1 MKDNTPQFRLFKVR
15 FNGPTNHKGARITIT
30 EPSATR
36 FEGIKSRRT
45 FSYDYF
51 TGDVLK
57 QGINTL
63 ERMGFNVQG
72 YAQTETGDAYMIMCD
87 NWGEEWLDLNGSE
100 EYQALTGAVKQ
111 NEKYH
116 ASK

>member
-1 MKDNTPQFRLFKVR
+1 MSNDTPQLRAFKVK
-15 FNGPTNHKGARITIT
+15 FLGPTNHRGARITIT

-36 FEGIKSRRT
+36 FEGIKSRKT

-72 YAQTETGDAYMIMCD
+72 YAQTETGGAYMIMCD

>member
-1 MKDNTPQFRLFKVR
+1 
-15 FNGPTNHKGARITIT
+15 
-30 EPSATR
+30 
-36 FEGIKSRRT
+36 
-45 FSYDYF
+45 
-51 TGDVLK
+51 
-57 QGINTL
+57 
-63 ERMGFNVQG
+63 MGFNVQG

-116 ASK
+116 AGK

>member
-1 MKDNTPQFRLFKVR
+1 MSNDTPQLRAFKVK
-15 FNGPTNHKGARITIT
+15 FLGPTNHRGARITIT

-36 FEGIKSRRT
+36 FEGIKSRKT

-63 ERMGFNVQG
+63 ERMGFNLKG

-87 NWGEEWLDLNGSE
+87 NWGEDWLDLNGSE
-100 EYQALTGAVKQ
+100 EYQAEAK
-111 NEKYH
+111 
-116 ASK
+116 

>member
-1 MKDNTPQFRLFKVR
+1 MSNDYTQFRAFKVK
-15 FNGPTNHKGARITIT
+15 FLGPTNNRGARITIT

-36 FEGIKSRRT
+36 FEGIKSRKT

-51 TGDVLK
+51 TGDVMK

-72 YAQTETGDAYMIMCD
+72 YAQMDGKTHVEMQIRTER
-87 NWGEEWLDLNGSE
+87 EWRADGTL
-100 EYQALTGAVKQ
+100 
-111 NEKYH
+111 
-116 ASK
+116 

>member
-36 FEGIKSRRT
+36 FGGIKSRRT

-63 ERMGFNVQG
+63 KRMGFNVEG
-72 YAQTETGDAYMIMCD
+72 YAPTATGDAYMVMCD
-87 NWGEEWLDLNGSE
+87 NWGEDWLDLKGSE
-100 EYQALTGAVKQ
+100 EYQAVEHAVKQ
-111 NEKYH
+111 NEKLLKS
-116 ASK
+116 A

>member
-1 MKDNTPQFRLFKVR
+1 MNDTPQLRAFKVK
-15 FNGPTNHKGARITIT
+15 FLGPTNHRGARITIT

-45 FSYDYF
+45 FSYDYA

-57 QGINTL
+57 QGIETL
-63 ERMGFNVQG
+63 VRMGFNVQG
-72 YAQTETGDAYMIMCD
+72 YAQTETGDAYTIVCD

>member
-1 MKDNTPQFRLFKVR
+1 MSNDYTQFRAFKVK
-15 FNGPTNHKGARITIT
+15 FLGPTNNRGARITIT
-30 EPSATR
+30 EPSATT
-36 FEGIKSRRT
+36 FESIKSRKT

-51 TGDVLK
+51 TGDVMK

-87 NWGEEWLDLNGSE
+87 NWGEDWLDLKGSE
-100 EYQALTGAVKQ
+100 EYQAVAEAVKQ

-116 ASK
+116 AGK

>member
-1 MKDNTPQFRLFKVR
+1 MSNDTPQLRAFKVK
-15 FNGPTNHKGARITIT
+15 FLGPTNHKGARITIT

-57 QGINTL
+57 QGMNTL

-87 NWGEEWLDLNGSE
+87 NWGEDWLDLNGSE
-100 EYQALTGAVKQ
+100 EYQALTEAVKK

-116 ASK
+116 AGK

>member
-1 MKDNTPQFRLFKVR
+1 MSNDYTQFRAFKVK
-15 FNGPTNHKGARITIT
+15 FLGPTNNRGARITIT

-36 FEGIKSRRT
+36 FEGIKSRKT

-57 QGINTL
+57 QGMDTL
-63 ERMGFNVQG
+63 YRMGFNLKG

-87 NWGEEWLDLNGSE
+87 NWGEDWLDLNGSK
-100 EYQALTGAVKQ
+100 EYQAEAK
-111 NEKYH
+111 
-116 ASK
+116 